1 MSAGAWRALTLSP
14 ADNQG
19 KTHYLRKGVRM
30 GEVSAIAGLAELW
43 RLTTG
48 DDRIAV
54 AIVDGLVDMTH
65 PVFGGANLTQL
76 PELLPGGSTDDA
88 ASAHGTAVASVLI
101 ARHNGPVAGVAGVA
115 PRCRAISVPVFTGRR
130 HVSQLDL
137 ARAIDLALD
146 AGAQVINI
154 SGGQLVDAGEAEDA
168 LSRAV
173 RRCRESGVL
182 VVAAAGND
190 GCLCDHVPAALP
202 GVLAVGA
209 CDDAGRPLPLSNFG
223 PISRRQGLL
232 APGHEIPVAVPGGG
246 RATMSGTSL
255 AAPIVVGVAVLLA
268 ALRLRD
274 GGKPDL
280 IAIGEVLRATADPC
294 DPLIGR
300 ERRQDERASESHE
313 TDRDAACARYLTGT
327 LNITKAVNA
336 VTTTST
342 PASPPIPAIAP
353 ASISNSAVNSAAAFP
368 AAETEFGE
376 PGEQTAAVVPSCG
389 PAPVMGST
397 VCSAADGA
405 GCGCA
410 TEHAAAS
417 PTPVTLAAAAPT
429 TAVPA
434 GGRDGGVIPSAGQQP
449 ATAPRLVYALG
460 TLGYDFGTEARR
472 DTFKQLMPPV
482 DVDGVPLPA
491 NPYDPR
497 QMVDYLR
504 DNPSE
509 ATPLIWTLN
518 LDLTPIYAIE
528 PVGGYGPGV
537 YERLVEFLHRQL
549 LADDDVEFVDRISVP
564 GTLPGR
570 TVRLFN
576 GQHLP
581 VIEINLTRGLYGWS
595 VAGLANAVVAECD
608 VPAHNQPGAVPE
620 RDRLQDAV
628 ADFLQRIYYDLRNF
642 GATSRDRALNFA
654 ATNAVQAR
662 QTLAE
667 ALGKGMALKDI
678 DTEKSP
684 YGRPDSDCWD
694 VKLRFFDPDNS
705 RRAKRVY
712 RFTIDVKDVLP
723 VTLGPVRSWPE
734 A

>member
-1 MSAGAWRALTLSP
+1 
-14 ADNQG
+14 
-19 KTHYLRKGVRM
+19 M
-30 GEVSAIAGLAELW
+30 GEVAAIAGMARLW

-54 AIVDGLVDMTH
+54 AVVDGLVDEAH
-65 PVFGGANLTQL
+65 PVFAGARLTQL
-76 PELLPGGSTDDA
+76 REVWPGGSAVDRA
-88 ASAHGTAVASVLI
+88 AAHGTAVASVLF
-101 ARHNGPVAGVAGVA
+101 ARHGAARSGVAGVAGVA
-115 PRCRAISVPVFTGRR
+115 PGCRAISVPVFTSGRR
-130 HVSQLDL
+130 AAQLDL

-154 SGGQLVDAGEAEDA
+154 SGGQLAGPDEAEDA
-168 LSRAV
+168 LARAV
-173 RRCRESGVL
+173 RRCREAGVL

-190 GCLCDHVPAALP
+190 GCRCDHVPASLP

-209 CDDAGRPLPLSNFG
+209 CDDAGRPLSMSNFG
-223 PISRRQGLL
+223 PGSRHQGLL
-232 APGHEIPVAVPGGG
+232 APGHDIPVAVPGG
-246 RATMSGTSL
+246 AATTMSGTSL
-255 AAPIVVGVAVLLA
+255 AAPIVTGVAALLA
-268 ALRLRD
+268 SLHLRHGR
-274 GGKPDL
+274 KPDL
-280 IAIGEVLRATADPC
+280 LAIGDLLRATADPC
-294 DPLIGR
+294 DPSTSRHTGHTDDGPNQSQDTGR
-300 ERRQDERASESHE
+300 DTGQD
-313 TDRDAACARYLTGT
+313 TVCARYLTGT
-327 LNITKAVNA
+327 LNITKAVTA
-336 VTTTST
+336 VTSTSSSASITST
-342 PASPPIPAIAP
+342 TAAPVSPVADAGRQ
-353 ASISNSAVNSAAAFP
+353 AALEPGLVP
-368 AAETEFGE
+368 AAGE
-376 PGEQTAAVVPSCG
+376 
-389 PAPVMGST
+389 
-397 VCSAADGA
+397 A
-405 GCGCA
+405 GCGCG
-410 TEHAAAS
+410 TE
-417 PTPVTLAAAAPT
+417 PAAAAATPP
-429 TAVPA
+429 APAPPALVPSAPVPA
-434 GGRDGGVIPSAGQQP
+434 AAAGWREGGVSPSAGPQP
-449 ATAPRLVYALG
+449 AAARRLVYALG

-482 DVDGVPLPA
+482 EVDGVALPG
-491 NPYDPR
+491 NPYDAR

-504 DNPSE
+504 EHPSE

-537 YERLVEFLHRQL
+537 YERLTAFLDRQL
-549 LADDDVEFVDRISVP
+549 KADDDTDFVDRISVP

-570 TVRLFN
+570 TAKLFN
-576 GQHLP
+576 GQHVP

-595 VAGLANAVVAECD
+595 VASLAHAVAECD
-608 VPAHNQPGAVPE
+608 VPAHNKAGAAPDQ
-620 RDRLQDAV
+620 DRLEAAV

-667 ALGKGMALKDI
+667 ALGKGMALGDI
-678 DTEKSP
+678 ETEKSP